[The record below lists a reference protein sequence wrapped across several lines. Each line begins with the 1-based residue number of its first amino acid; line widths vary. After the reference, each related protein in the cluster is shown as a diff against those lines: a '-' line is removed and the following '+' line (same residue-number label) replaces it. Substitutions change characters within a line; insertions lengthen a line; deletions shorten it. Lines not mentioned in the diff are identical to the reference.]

1 MVPLWFTLSALCFV
15 GAAVLLYVDI
25 DRRRGLGRRRKS
37 WAKSHG
43 FDYEHESS
51 DILKRWKRGVM
62 STVGD
67 IAAKNVV
74 LGQIRGEA
82 VFIFDL
88 EDVATVIA
96 LHRKVGT
103 NVVVDLRLKG
113 IKEPRENDI
122 WLLGAI
128 GPRMVYSTNLD
139 AARRACDRRMVT
151 FAHTAPDCAE
161 IMWNEQNWTLVSMP
175 VTSTRAQWDEGL
187 RTVRQFND
195 LLRVLPPIP
204 QAIAGHAVA
213 RRSGSPSRPLKPA
226 PARAESLR
234 PPAPSRRPA
243 GPTCRRTA
251 RMYSRPPA
259 PKPAATHNRAQ
270 SRPRRTGAPPA
281 AATVAQRKAVAALSA
296 VSSLIRMS
304 RPVAL
309 ITGPTSGLG
318 AGFARRYAIDGYDLV
333 LVARDADR
341 LECLAAELHDEAG
354 AQVEVLVADLAADT
368 DRAKVA
374 DRLAAGVRVLVNNAG
389 FGTSGEFWTRRPG
402 AAAIPA
408 RRQRHRGDA
417 ADARRAAAHDGRQ
430 RGHGDQRRQRG
441 GAAARPRVD
450 VLGVQGM
457 GDRVLRRAGQRPR
470 RHRCRGARTVPGLRA
485 HRVSRS
491 RRHRDERHA
500 VVPLARGRRR
510 GARMHGRRR
519 QGQGGHRPRPAVQG
533 AHHRRTGGAAKPGAR
548 HDESRRP
555 RPE

>member
-43 FDYEHESS
+43 FDYEYESR

-67 IAAKNVV
+67 ISAKNVV

-161 IMWNEQNWTLVSMP
+161 IMWNEQHWTLVSMP

-195 LLRVLPPIP
+195 LLRVLPPTP
-204 QAIAGHAVA
+204 QANAGQQAVA
-213 RRSGSPSRPLKPA
+213 RRSGSPGRPLKPA
-226 PARAESLR
+226 PPRAEALPPGRADVPPGRADVGRYTQPRPDPGRAEPVRR
-234 PPAPSRRPA
+234 PPPPSR
-243 GPTCRRTA
+243 
-251 RMYSRPPA
+251 
-259 PKPAATHNRAQ
+259 N
-270 SRPRRTGAPPA
+270 
-281 AATVAQRKAVAALSA
+281 
-296 VSSLIRMS
+296 
-304 RPVAL
+304 
-309 ITGPTSGLG
+309 
-318 AGFARRYAIDGYDLV
+318 
-333 LVARDADR
+333 
-341 LECLAAELHDEAG
+341 
-354 AQVEVLVADLAADT
+354 
-368 DRAKVA
+368 
-374 DRLAAGVRVLVNNAG
+374 
-389 FGTSGEFWTRRPG
+389 
-402 AAAIPA
+402 
-408 RRQRHRGDA
+408 
-417 ADARRAAAHDGRQ
+417 GRQ
-430 RGHGDQRRQRG
+430 SPHYQR
-441 GAAARPRVD
+441 
-450 VLGVQGM
+450 
-457 GDRVLRRAGQRPR
+457 
-470 RHRCRGARTVPGLRA
+470 
-485 HRVSRS
+485 
-491 RRHRDERHA
+491 
-500 VVPLARGRRR
+500 
-510 GARMHGRRR
+510 
-519 QGQGGHRPRPAVQG
+519 
-533 AHHRRTGGAAKPGAR
+533 
-548 HDESRRP
+548 
-555 RPE
+555 

>member
-43 FDYEHESS
+43 FDYEHESA

-67 IAAKNVV
+67 ITAKNVV

-96 LHRKVGT
+96 LHRKMGT

-161 IMWNEQNWTLVSMP
+161 VMWNEQNWTLVSMP

-204 QAIAGHAVA
+204 QPTTGQAAVA
-213 RRSGSPSRPLKPA
+213 RRSGSPSRPLTPA
-226 PARAESLR
+226 PARSEL
-234 PPAPSRRPA
+234 PPGRAD
-243 GPTCRRTA
+243 
-251 RMYSRPPA
+251 PPPGHA
-259 PKPAATHNRAQ
+259 DVGRY
-270 SRPRRTGAPPA
+270 APP
-281 AATVAQRKAVAALSA
+281 
-296 VSSLIRMS
+296 
-304 RPVAL
+304 RPD
-309 ITGPTSGLG
+309 S
-318 AGFARRYAIDGYDLV
+318 
-333 LVARDADR
+333 
-341 LECLAAELHDEAG
+341 
-354 AQVEVLVADLAADT
+354 
-368 DRAKVA
+368 
-374 DRLAAGVRVLVNNAG
+374 VRP
-389 FGTSGEFWTRRPG
+389 E
-402 AAAIPA
+402 PA
-408 RRQRHRGDA
+408 RRPPPPPSRN
-417 ADARRAAAHDGRQ
+417 GRQ
-430 RGHGDQRRQRG
+430 SPHYQR
-441 GAAARPRVD
+441 
-450 VLGVQGM
+450 
-457 GDRVLRRAGQRPR
+457 
-470 RHRCRGARTVPGLRA
+470 
-485 HRVSRS
+485 
-491 RRHRDERHA
+491 
-500 VVPLARGRRR
+500 
-510 GARMHGRRR
+510 
-519 QGQGGHRPRPAVQG
+519 
-533 AHHRRTGGAAKPGAR
+533 
-548 HDESRRP
+548 
-555 RPE
+555 

>member
-37 WAKSHG
+37 WARSHG
-43 FDYEHESS
+43 FDYEHESH
-51 DILKRWKRGVM
+51 DILNRWKRGVM

-67 IAAKNVV
+67 ISAKNVV

-204 QAIAGHAVA
+204 QTGVGAAAGSQPRGPPHRLA
-213 RRSGSPSRPLKPA
+213 RPSDQ
-226 PARAESLR
+226 AEPGATGRGCR
-234 PPAPSRRPA
+234 PPATFRRVGPTPAGTASGASHTAPNARSRPA
-243 GPTCRRTA
+243 
-251 RMYSRPPA
+251 
-259 PKPAATHNRAQ
+259 
-270 SRPRRTGAPPA
+270 
-281 AATVAQRKAVAALSA
+281 
-296 VSSLIRMS
+296 
-304 RPVAL
+304 
-309 ITGPTSGLG
+309 
-318 AGFARRYAIDGYDLV
+318 
-333 LVARDADR
+333 
-341 LECLAAELHDEAG
+341 
-354 AQVEVLVADLAADT
+354 
-368 DRAKVA
+368 
-374 DRLAAGVRVLVNNAG
+374 
-389 FGTSGEFWTRRPG
+389 
-402 AAAIPA
+402 
-408 RRQRHRGDA
+408 
-417 ADARRAAAHDGRQ
+417 
-430 RGHGDQRRQRG
+430 
-441 GAAARPRVD
+441 
-450 VLGVQGM
+450 
-457 GDRVLRRAGQRPR
+457 VLRR
-470 RHRCRGARTVPGLRA
+470 
-485 HRVSRS
+485 RVTAAS
-491 RRHRDERHA
+491 RRTISAE
-500 VVPLARGRRR
+500 
-510 GARMHGRRR
+510 
-519 QGQGGHRPRPAVQG
+519 
-533 AHHRRTGGAAKPGAR
+533 
-548 HDESRRP
+548 
-555 RPE
+555 

>member
-15 GAAVLLYVDI
+15 GAGVLLYVDI

-43 FDYEHESS
+43 FDYEHESR
-51 DILKRWKRGVM
+51 DILERWKRGVM

-67 IAAKNVV
+67 VTAKNVV

-113 IKEPRENDI
+113 IKEPRESDI

-204 QAIAGHAVA
+204 QSAAGAVA

-226 PARAESLR
+226 PPRSELPPARTDVAPGRADGGRYAQPGPEPGRTEPVRR
-234 PPAPSRRPA
+234 PPSPPPSR
-243 GPTCRRTA
+243 
-251 RMYSRPPA
+251 
-259 PKPAATHNRAQ
+259 N
-270 SRPRRTGAPPA
+270 
-281 AATVAQRKAVAALSA
+281 
-296 VSSLIRMS
+296 
-304 RPVAL
+304 
-309 ITGPTSGLG
+309 
-318 AGFARRYAIDGYDLV
+318 
-333 LVARDADR
+333 
-341 LECLAAELHDEAG
+341 
-354 AQVEVLVADLAADT
+354 
-368 DRAKVA
+368 
-374 DRLAAGVRVLVNNAG
+374 
-389 FGTSGEFWTRRPG
+389 
-402 AAAIPA
+402 
-408 RRQRHRGDA
+408 
-417 ADARRAAAHDGRQ
+417 GRQ
-430 RGHGDQRRQRG
+430 SPHYQR
-441 GAAARPRVD
+441 
-450 VLGVQGM
+450 
-457 GDRVLRRAGQRPR
+457 
-470 RHRCRGARTVPGLRA
+470 
-485 HRVSRS
+485 
-491 RRHRDERHA
+491 
-500 VVPLARGRRR
+500 
-510 GARMHGRRR
+510 
-519 QGQGGHRPRPAVQG
+519 
-533 AHHRRTGGAAKPGAR
+533 
-548 HDESRRP
+548 
-555 RPE
+555 

>member
-43 FDYEHESS
+43 FDYEHESH

-67 IAAKNVV
+67 ITAKNVV

-161 IMWNEQNWTLVSMP
+161 IMWNEQHWTLVSMP

-195 LLRVLPPIP
+195 LLRVLPPVP
-204 QAIAGHAVA
+204 QAGLSGQAGQAVA

-226 PARAESLR
+226 PARAEQ
-234 PPAPSRRPA
+234 PAPGRADVPPGRP
-243 GPTCRRTA
+243 
-251 RMYSRPPA
+251 
-259 PKPAATHNRAQ
+259 
-270 SRPRRTGAPPA
+270 
-281 AATVAQRKAVAALSA
+281 
-296 VSSLIRMS
+296 
-304 RPVAL
+304 
-309 ITGPTSGLG
+309 
-318 AGFARRYAIDGYDLV
+318 D
-333 LVARDADR
+333 VARYTQPRPDPGRAD
-341 LECLAAELHDEAG
+341 
-354 AQVEVLVADLAADT
+354 
-368 DRAKVA
+368 
-374 DRLAAGVRVLVNNAG
+374 
-389 FGTSGEFWTRRPG
+389 
-402 AAAIPA
+402 PA
-408 RRQRHRGDA
+408 RRPPPPSRN
-417 ADARRAAAHDGRQ
+417 GRQ
-430 RGHGDQRRQRG
+430 SPHYQR
-441 GAAARPRVD
+441 
-450 VLGVQGM
+450 
-457 GDRVLRRAGQRPR
+457 
-470 RHRCRGARTVPGLRA
+470 
-485 HRVSRS
+485 
-491 RRHRDERHA
+491 
-500 VVPLARGRRR
+500 
-510 GARMHGRRR
+510 
-519 QGQGGHRPRPAVQG
+519 
-533 AHHRRTGGAAKPGAR
+533 
-548 HDESRRP
+548 
-555 RPE
+555 

>member
-43 FDYEHESS
+43 FDYEHAS
-51 DILKRWKRGVM
+51 DDLITRWKRGVM

-67 IAAKNVV
+67 VSAKNVV

-195 LLRVLPPIP
+195 LLRVLPPVS
-204 QAIAGHAVA
+204 QG
-213 RRSGSPSRPLKPA
+213 G
-226 PARAESLR
+226 E
-234 PPAPSRRPA
+234 
-243 GPTCRRTA
+243 G
-251 RMYSRPPA
+251 
-259 PKPAATHNRAQ
+259 AATGQ
-270 SRPRRTGAPPA
+270 P
-281 AATVAQRKAVAALSA
+281 
-296 VSSLIRMS
+296 
-304 RPVAL
+304 
-309 ITGPTSGLG
+309 
-318 AGFARRYAIDGYDLV
+318 
-333 LVARDADR
+333 
-341 LECLAAELHDEAG
+341 
-354 AQVEVLVADLAADT
+354 
-368 DRAKVA
+368 
-374 DRLAAGVRVLVNNAG
+374 
-389 FGTSGEFWTRRPG
+389 
-402 AAAIPA
+402 
-408 RRQRHRGDA
+408 
-417 ADARRAAAHDGRQ
+417 ARRAAAPGRPVTPAPTEARYEPRPDANRSDPTIRRPPPRNGRQ
-430 RGHGDQRRQRG
+430 SPHYQR
-441 GAAARPRVD
+441 
-450 VLGVQGM
+450 
-457 GDRVLRRAGQRPR
+457 
-470 RHRCRGARTVPGLRA
+470 
-485 HRVSRS
+485 
-491 RRHRDERHA
+491 
-500 VVPLARGRRR
+500 
-510 GARMHGRRR
+510 
-519 QGQGGHRPRPAVQG
+519 
-533 AHHRRTGGAAKPGAR
+533 
-548 HDESRRP
+548 
-555 RPE
+555 

>member
-43 FDYEHESS
+43 FDYEHESR

-67 IAAKNVV
+67 VAAKNVV

-113 IKEPRENDI
+113 VKEPREHDI

-161 IMWNEQNWTLVSMP
+161 IMWNEQHWTLVSMP

-195 LLRVLPPIP
+195 LLRVLPPTP
-204 QAIAGHAVA
+204 QAVGGQQAVA

-226 PARAESLR
+226 PSRSEVPPGRPDVPPGRADAGRYTQPRPDPGRAEPVRR
-234 PPAPSRRPA
+234 PPPPSR
-243 GPTCRRTA
+243 
-251 RMYSRPPA
+251 
-259 PKPAATHNRAQ
+259 N
-270 SRPRRTGAPPA
+270 
-281 AATVAQRKAVAALSA
+281 
-296 VSSLIRMS
+296 
-304 RPVAL
+304 
-309 ITGPTSGLG
+309 
-318 AGFARRYAIDGYDLV
+318 
-333 LVARDADR
+333 
-341 LECLAAELHDEAG
+341 
-354 AQVEVLVADLAADT
+354 
-368 DRAKVA
+368 
-374 DRLAAGVRVLVNNAG
+374 
-389 FGTSGEFWTRRPG
+389 
-402 AAAIPA
+402 
-408 RRQRHRGDA
+408 
-417 ADARRAAAHDGRQ
+417 GRQ
-430 RGHGDQRRQRG
+430 SPHYQR
-441 GAAARPRVD
+441 
-450 VLGVQGM
+450 
-457 GDRVLRRAGQRPR
+457 
-470 RHRCRGARTVPGLRA
+470 
-485 HRVSRS
+485 
-491 RRHRDERHA
+491 
-500 VVPLARGRRR
+500 
-510 GARMHGRRR
+510 
-519 QGQGGHRPRPAVQG
+519 
-533 AHHRRTGGAAKPGAR
+533 
-548 HDESRRP
+548 
-555 RPE
+555 